1 MDKVQERAA
10 NLHSEALVINGLGSA
25 RTIGDLVQPMLEGG
39 VTSVNW
45 TVAAPGIDFVVND
58 LVGIVKSIAHIRY
71 ETENGRNRATI
82 VESAADIHKC
92 MNEGVKGLIL
102 GFQDTLALEDRLE
115 FVGLYHRLGVRII
128 QLTYQRRNLVG
139 DGCGEPVDSGL
150 STFGRQ
156 VIKELNR
163 LGILVDLSHVGP
175 KTTEEAIDASEAP
188 CAFTHANA
196 HTLFQHIRNKTD
208 AAIRQ
213 LAARAGVVGVN
224 AISRFLREDGHLNGT
239 TIDNL
244 VDHIEYIANLVG
256 AEHVGIGLDI
266 TEAMTVEDVN
276 RRGSW
281 LSAQL
286 PEVSGLGSLNHET
299 YYPRGLRSMAGLPQI
314 TEALVRRGFG
324 DDDVLKILGG
334 NFLRLFSKV
343 WK

>member
-10 NLHSEALVINGLGSA
+10 NLHREAMVINGLGSA
-25 RTIGDLVQPMLEGG
+25 RMIGDLVQPMLAAG
-39 VTSVNW
+39 VTGVNW
-45 TVAAPGIDFVVND
+45 TVAAPGIDFAVND
-58 LVGIVKSIAHIRY
+58 LVGVVKSVAHIRY
-71 ETENGRNRATI
+71 ETEDGRSRATV
-82 VESAADIHKC
+82 VESAADLHKC
-92 MNEGVKGLIL
+92 KNEGVTGLIL

-115 FVGLYHRLGVRII
+115 LVALYHRLGVRII

-139 DGCGEPVDSGL
+139 DGCGEPVDAGL

-163 LGILVDLSHVGP
+163 LGTLVDLSHVGP

-196 HTLFQHIRNKTD
+196 HALFPHIRNKTD

-213 LAARAGVVGVN
+213 LAARGGVVGVN

-266 TEAMTVEDVN
+266 TEGMTVEDVK

-281 LSAQL
+281 VSAQL
-286 PEVSGLGSLNHET
+286 PEVSGAGSLNYET
-299 YYPRGLRSMAGLPQI
+299 YYPQGLRSMAGLPQI

-324 DDDVLKILGG
+324 DDDVRKILGG
-334 NFLRLFSKV
+334 NFLRLFSTV
-343 WK
+343 WG